1 MLGLSLVQL
10 IMMSVGTILLL
21 LWLVVFAMSGKY
33 AQLFQTLKE
42 KEYTLKEQY

>member
-33 AQLFQTLKE
+33 AQLFQTLNE
-42 KEYTLKEQY
+42 KEYPLTEI